1 MCSLSEAEMTKN
13 RTKKNQYCIE
23 QLDINAEHILTVS
36 YSVRES
42 AGRGNNSLSY
52 NNGVLD

>member
-1 MCSLSEAEMTKN
+1 MYSLSEAEMTKN
-13 RTKKNQYCIE
+13 RTKKKKPIYCVE

-42 AGRGNNSLSY
+42 AGRGTIL
-52 NNGVLD
+52 